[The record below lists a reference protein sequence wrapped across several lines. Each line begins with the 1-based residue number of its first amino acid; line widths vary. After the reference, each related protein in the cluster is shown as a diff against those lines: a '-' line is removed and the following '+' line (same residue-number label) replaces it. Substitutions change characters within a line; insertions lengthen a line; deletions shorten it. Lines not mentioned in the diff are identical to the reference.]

1 MMTRE
6 QDWML
11 FEKAC
16 EITASAVRGAMGT
29 ENSQPASYVGDV
41 FREIH
46 KALKETAAQ
55 MPDKP
60 RAGFGAE

>member
-1 MMTRE
+1 MQSRE

-29 ENSQPASYVGDV
+29 ADSKPASYVGDV

-46 KALKETAAQ
+46 RALKDTADQ

-60 RAGFGAE
+60 RTGFGAE

>member
-1 MMTRE
+1 MSTRE

-16 EITASAVRGAMGT
+16 EITASAVRGAMG
-29 ENSQPASYVGDV
+29 SADSKPAAYVGEV

-46 KALKETAAQ
+46 RALKETADS
-55 MPDKP
+55 MPDKA
-60 RAGFGAE
+60 RTGFASE

>member
-1 MMTRE
+1 MATRD

-29 ENSQPASYVGDV
+29 ANSQPASYVGDV

-46 KALKETAAQ
+46 RALKDTADK
-55 MPDKP
+55 MPD
-60 RAGFGAE
+60 RARTGFGSE

>member
-1 MMTRE
+1 MTRE

-11 FEKAC
+11 FDKAC
-16 EITASAVRGAMGT
+16 DITASAVRGAMGS
-29 ENSQPASYVGDV
+29 ESSRPASYVGDV

-46 KALKETAAQ
+46 RALHEAADA

-60 RAGFGAE
+60 KAGFAADA